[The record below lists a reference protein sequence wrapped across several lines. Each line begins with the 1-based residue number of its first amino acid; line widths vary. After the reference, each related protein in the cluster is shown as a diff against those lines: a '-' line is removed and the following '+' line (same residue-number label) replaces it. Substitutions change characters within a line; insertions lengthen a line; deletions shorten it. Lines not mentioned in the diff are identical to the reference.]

1 MPSNE
6 LLGSVISSMS
16 MIQNSA
22 SGTRCCARE
31 IKEDE
36 NGKLYTTGVHRTG
49 CMFCMYGLHCEK
61 KGETRFDKM
70 KQTHPKQYDYCMN
83 QLGLKTV
90 IDAYLKCS
98 PRKDS
103 K

>member
-1 MPSNE
+1 MTPE
-6 LLGSVISSMS
+6 DKQKQLHL
-16 MIQNSA
+16 
-22 SGTRCCARE
+22 TLDE
-31 IKEDE
+31 KIKQSKMLIMDWYYQFE
-36 NGKLYTTGVHRTG
+36 RTG

-61 KGETRFDKM
+61 NGETRFDKM

-90 IDAYLKCS
+90 IDEYLKCS